1 MCQYWPLFCFF
12 TFISNNFHLGK
23 QVEDGKGFELGS
35 SQQDDLPTTWDLLG
49 EVGLNLALGLVSSC
63 HGR

>member
-1 MCQYWPLFCFF
+1 M
-12 TFISNNFHLGK
+12 SNSFHLGK

-35 SQQDDLPTTWDLLG
+35 SQQDDLPTTSDLLG
-49 EVGLNLALGLVSSC
+49 EVGLNLALGLVTSC